1 MDSDFQRVLDA
12 VPDYEVFL
20 TVDELDASAR
30 ALAEEFPD
38 TVTLFE
44 AGRSRKGHPILCLK
58 IGDGPRNDPRAMA
71 CPPSEPSRSG
81 R

>member
-1 MDSDFQRVLDA
+1 MESDFQRVLDA

-38 TVTLFE
+38 TVTLFA
-44 AGRSRKGHPILCLK
+44 AGRA
-58 IGDGPRNDPRAMA
+58 RAI
-71 CPPSEPSRSG
+71 PSFA
-81 R
+81 